1 MAAGSGC
8 NFDSAVVKLW
18 RVKSLWLELTWDS
31 WGRKYKIEVSG
42 SKNNPGPK
50 LKAQR
55 QSGVSHNTIGLQSHL
70 AQVGSERSIRP
81 QQHNTSLAGLST
93 VGENIKPDLP
103 DHQPASDCLEKRP
116 SICGSLDSTPLEL
129 SDFGGMQDA
138 CMEMWPV
145 RDQPAIQP
153 VADMEEKRGLSQE
166 LAEYATTIGSVQEMR
181 EEKAWADVLTEGVV
195 WIDGEQALDA
205 IVDPGR
211 IRWGATGHG
220 EFTYAKLKILQLLE
234 I

>member
-1 MAAGSGC
+1 MPTESIGLVTAGTIAQDAC
-8 NFDSAVVKLW
+8 
-18 RVKSLWLELTWDS
+18 KSS
-31 WGRKYKIEVSG
+31 
-42 SKNNPGPK
+42 
-50 LKAQR
+50 
-55 QSGVSHNTIGLQSHL
+55 GLQSHL

-145 RDQPAIQP
+145 RDQPVLNIDLWISSVRIVEVSGP
-153 VADMEEKRGLSQE
+153 RNFFRTLKYIVRRHRLS
-166 LAEYATTIGSVQEMR
+166 
-181 EEKAWADVLTEGVV
+181 
-195 WIDGEQALDA
+195 
-205 IVDPGR
+205 
-211 IRWGATGHG
+211 
-220 EFTYAKLKILQLLE
+220 FCFLLE
-234 I
+234 PIVNSMKASCILRRLPFTNMFALEARGFQVEFSAFGNRIWWRKKWK